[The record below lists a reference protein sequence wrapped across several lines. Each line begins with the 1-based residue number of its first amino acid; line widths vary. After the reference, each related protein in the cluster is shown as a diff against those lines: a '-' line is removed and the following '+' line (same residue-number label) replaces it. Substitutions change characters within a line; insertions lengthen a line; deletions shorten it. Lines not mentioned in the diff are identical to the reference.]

1 MSISFSGTTCLRNGI
16 NKIAGDPVPVGATIL
31 NLSGLAL
38 TVNGQHDVRTVELS
52 DVWGLFGQ
60 SHPDVA
66 QVRRLVDELLALE
79 GIVHLRAVCY
89 AGHNRSRF
97 AASLYGV
104 MFNLHVPHTGFEP
117 VYNLDFRY
125 LLEAARFEAKLPG
138 ATAASIGQLVVDRT
152 SKLDVAM
159 PARLTHAEAVGIA
172 HAHMIAVDDVLDEEE
187 CRRCLPNPLA
197 HCIDMNLPCMMH
209 ACNDMR
215 CCGMA
220 VSTEVEDMDRMQA
233 AAAAVE
239 DEVEDM
245 DRMQAAPA
253 AVEDDND
260 DDATWPYG
268 DVPPGDGDVV
278 EA

>member
-1 MSISFSGTTCLRNGI
+1 
-16 NKIAGDPVPVGATIL
+16 
-31 NLSGLAL
+31 
-38 TVNGQHDVRTVELS
+38 
-52 DVWGLFGQ
+52 
-60 SHPDVA
+60 
-66 QVRRLVDELLALE
+66 
-79 GIVHLRAVCY
+79 
-89 AGHNRSRF
+89 
-97 AASLYGV
+97 
-104 MFNLHVPHTGFEP
+104 
-117 VYNLDFRY
+117 
-125 LLEAARFEAKLPG
+125 
-138 ATAASIGQLVVDRT
+138 
-152 SKLDVAM
+152 
-159 PARLTHAEAVGIA
+159 
-172 HAHMIAVDDVLDEEE
+172 MIAVDDVLDEEE

-268 DVPPGDGDVV
+268 DVPPGDGNVV